1 MRALRLWLWPAGAAV
16 GIAAEWV
23 FFGWNDP
30 DEWLPDLATGWTLI
44 ACGLVGWARRPESR
58 SGPLLA
64 ATGFAWFAANLLGDQ
79 ALYLHRGPL
88 IQLTLTYPY
97 GRLGSRL
104 DRVAVAVAYGAAL
117 VPAVW
122 SSDIATFALC
132 ALFVLAAGRG
142 YAGAVGRERR
152 ARRAAFGAT
161 AFVGAVLVGSAAA
174 RLAVPTAELTD
185 ATLLV
190 YEAALC
196 VLAVALLVGLV
207 VQPWTRTKVTDL
219 VVDLGQ
225 TGSGTLRDALA
236 EALGDPTLE
245 VGYWLGE
252 RYVDGAGRALVLPD
266 AESNR
271 RVTKVN
277 RDGEAIAVL
286 VHDAAVLDD
295 PGLSDALARAAR
307 LAAANARLQAEVQ
320 VQVDELGESRRR
332 LVHAGDEE
340 RRRLERRLHET
351 VERRLAEL
359 AGTLEQADPG
369 TTGAARLS
377 DVREQLDRALDELHD
392 SGHRASSGRSRA
404 RRALGR
410 PRRAGGAQPSARG
423 SPHHRG

>member
-16 GIAAEWV
+16 GIVAEWV

-174 RLAVPTAELTD
+174 RLAVPTAR
-185 ATLLV
+185 AH
-190 YEAALC
+190 
-196 VLAVALLVGLV
+196 G
-207 VQPWTRTKVTDL
+207 
-219 VVDLGQ
+219 
-225 TGSGTLRDALA
+225 RDAAGL
-236 EALGDPTLE
+236 
-245 VGYWLGE
+245 
-252 RYVDGAGRALVLPD
+252 RGRAVRV
-266 AESNR
+266 SR
-271 RVTKVN
+271 RAAGGP
-277 RDGEAIAVL
+277 RR
-286 VHDAAVLDD
+286 AAV
-295 PGLSDALARAAR
+295 DAYEGHRP
-307 LAAANARLQAEVQ
+307 
-320 VQVDELGESRRR
+320 RRR
-332 LVHAGDEE
+332 SRPDGFRHA
-340 RRRLERRLHET
+340 
-351 VERRLAEL
+351 
-359 AGTLEQADPG
+359 
-369 TTGAARLS
+369 
-377 DVREQLDRALDELHD
+377 
-392 SGHRASSGRSRA
+392 A
-404 RRALGR
+404 RRAR
-410 PRRAGGAQPSARG
+410 QGAWRSHARG
-423 SPHHRG
+423 RLLAR